1 MFAQQPIGTDEA
13 PEDEQCQLSTSD
25 QILSLIVRYVELLL
39 ERLKEEYKRCSR
51 NVFIDDK
58 CRFLT
63 SMWLFLL

>member
-25 QILSLIVRYVELLL
+25 QILSLIVELLL